1 MARFSRSPRA
11 SSAAQLLELGV
22 AAPQV
27 VAHRLARMA
36 SAGASPSARDRRE
49 FTGMVVEKQVA
60 FAQAW
65 TAMWLEGWRMQQRW
79 LLAWFDS
86 APALP
91 WRAAAD
97 LAAWERV
104 LARGIAP
111 VHRRAVA
118 NARRL
123 GRTRPR

>member
-1 MARFSRSPRA
+1 MVRIRRSGTTT
-11 SSAAQLLELGV
+11 STGKLLELGV

-36 SAGASPSARDRRE
+36 AAGAAPSARDRRE

-65 TAMWLEGWRMQQRW
+65 AAICFEAWRMQQRW

-97 LAAWERV
+97 LAAWER
-104 LARGIAP
+104 LAVRGITP
-111 VHRRAVA
+111 VHRKAGA

-123 GRTRPR
+123 GRG